1 MVGCNAVILAACSPL
16 LRSSLVDSSSGDD
29 PAVVLMLDY
38 SREQVDNLLDL
49 LYTGVAEMT
58 PELHSLMTMLEVR
71 L

>member
-1 MVGCNAVILAACSPL
+1 MILAACSPL
-16 LRSSLVDSSSGDD
+16 LRSSLVDSSQEDD

-49 LYTGVAEMT
+49 LYTGTAKKT
-58 PELHSLMTMLEVR
+58 PELDSLMTMLEVR